1 MPLLESGSTSG
12 RSLSSRLG
20 MGLTPGARGYLVVFL
35 TALLLRSTA
44 ATLFVGSIDTVN
56 SMVNSVILLGGHH
69 VRVPYL
75 PTFSAVLWFSGV
87 VAAYFPIPWPLAMKA
102 IPVLFDSLLAVLIAD
117 IVAERDPKLAIPAGM
132 LYAANPI
139 SLLITSFHGQWDAIA
154 LFFLLLA
161 FTARERAG
169 DDRAGDWIFGSLLA
183 ASLLVKPIALP
194 FLLLIPRY
202 ESGRIELHGK
212 AFAAAA
218 LVLGAALAG
227 SYAYGYSPTGTLT
240 SIFRYS
246 ASGVTIFGLP
256 FALPAAWLPHVQGLR
271 LLWIVPVMGV
281 LGYFHFRGRLAVNDT
296 LLLFYLFCLASS
308 GIAPQY
314 LIWPVPLLCASG
326 RMRIAAAY
334 SLIVVPFLLLYY
346 CNPWASYFPFE
357 NLATFAPLREFAW
370 LAPPQWLGAKGL
382 LPYVQAFGNVII
394 PLTALAVAI
403 GVLMTA
409 RRPRETRCGSRQW
422 LAWTGRYTFPAIV
435 LVTLILAATLTANPE
450 YARQRLLEAWMA
462 TPTHYTVYIRSY
474 NPAMIVID
482 PVKSS
487 PANVIVLLGILTLGW
502 CVVAARTGSRKSTC
516 QHSAP
521 LL

>member
-1 MPLLESGSTSG
+1 
-12 RSLSSRLG
+12 
-20 MGLTPGARGYLVVFL
+20 MGLTPGARGYLGVFL
-35 TALLLRSTA
+35 AALLLRSTA

-56 SMVNSVILLGGHH
+56 SAMNSIALLGGHH
-69 VRVPYL
+69 LRVPYL

-87 VAAYFPIPWPLAMKA
+87 VAAYCPIPWPLAMKA

-132 LYAANPI
+132 LYATNPV

-183 ASLLVKPIALP
+183 AGLLVKPIALP
-194 FLLLIPRY
+194 FLLLIPRH
-202 ESGRIELHGK
+202 ENGRLELHGK
-212 AFAAAA
+212 AFAAVA
-218 LVLGAALAG
+218 LVLCAALAG
-227 SYAYGYSPTGTLT
+227 SCAYGNSPTGTLT
-240 SIFRYS
+240 HIFQYS
-246 ASGVTIFGLP
+246 AKGVTIFGLP
-256 FALPAAWLPHVQGLR
+256 FALPAAWRPFAQGLR
-271 LLWIVPVMGV
+271 LLWIVPAMGV
-281 LGYFHFRGRLAVNDT
+281 LGYFHFRGRLAVNET
-296 LLLFYLFCLASS
+296 LLLFYLVCLASS
-308 GIAPQY
+308 GTAPQY

-326 RMRIAAAY
+326 RMWIAAGH

-370 LAPPQWLGAKGL
+370 LAPPQWLGVKGL
-382 LPYVQAFGNVII
+382 LPYVQAFGNVIV
-394 PLTALAVAI
+394 PLTALTAAI

-409 RRPRETRCGSRQW
+409 RRPLETRRGSRQW

-435 LVTLILAATLTANPE
+435 SVTLILAATLTVNRE
-450 YARQRLLEAWMA
+450 YARRRLLESWIV
-462 TPTHYTVYIRSY
+462 TPTSYTVYVRSG
-474 NPAMIVID
+474 NPAMIVSD
-482 PVKSS
+482 SVKSS

-502 CVVAARTGSRKSTC
+502 CVVAARTGSRNSTC

-521 LL
+521 LS